1 LKVQKGLVPANMQ
14 GKLTL
19 LDVSKQFKNLRIDNI
34 FREGWKERLPY
45 NIRLGMD
52 SSSWFCKLWWVHT
65 LVLVISFYWFG
76 LIWTT
81 LICYQP
87 LERIPWQ

>member
-34 FREGWKERLPY
+34 FREG
-45 NIRLGMD
+45 
-52 SSSWFCKLWWVHT
+52 
-65 LVLVISFYWFG
+65 
-76 LIWTT
+76 
-81 LICYQP
+81 
-87 LERIPWQ
+87 